1 MHRQFDNYISDN
13 YITEP
18 KSPLKTVTINEDNL
32 YKIDP
37 QKIQMLTTMVSDE
50 LHCDVIPKQTDIH
63 ISTIAATC
71 KIKGLKFYC
80 DNIAKYID
88 ISSDSIEKVIKDS
101 GHIKA
106 PAENNIMI
114 YRSICLKRDKHA
126 KKRKRS
132 FFNQVSIC
140 VKIKSKNTG
149 YVHVKLFSNGSIQMA
164 GCQKTQDIVETIVT
178 IMQKMKTIK
187 AVVENNVL
195 KEKPFVN
202 DINLVDLSGI
212 YDFHISMVNTNFRVS
227 FLLNLSKIH
236 SLLVSQNIDSR
247 FERISGSCV
256 HIKYNHPIK
265 KITILLFEKGS
276 IVITGVKNGDQ
287 ILAAYN
293 FINKFLYA
301 NYQQII
307 KTEIQSQNI
316 LDFTKSS

>member
-1 MHRQFDNYISDN
+1 
-13 YITEP
+13 
-18 KSPLKTVTINEDNL
+18 
-32 YKIDP
+32 
-37 QKIQMLTTMVSDE
+37 
-50 LHCDVIPKQTDIH
+50 
-63 ISTIAATC
+63 
-71 KIKGLKFYC
+71 
-80 DNIAKYID
+80 
-88 ISSDSIEKVIKDS
+88 
-101 GHIKA
+101 
-106 PAENNIMI
+106 
-114 YRSICLKRDKHA
+114 
-126 KKRKRS
+126 
-132 FFNQVSIC
+132 
-140 VKIKSKNTG
+140 
-149 YVHVKLFSNGSIQMA
+149 
-164 GCQKTQDIVETIVT
+164 
-178 IMQKMKTIK
+178 
-187 AVVENNVL
+187 VENNVL